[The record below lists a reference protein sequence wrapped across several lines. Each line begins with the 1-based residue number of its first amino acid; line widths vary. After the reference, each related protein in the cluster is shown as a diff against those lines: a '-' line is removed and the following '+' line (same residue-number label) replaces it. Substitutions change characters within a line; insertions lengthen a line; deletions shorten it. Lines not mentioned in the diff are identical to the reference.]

1 VRSWQK
7 FVYKYN
13 FLLKKIYKMQTITKT
28 LLGTITLEQNGDVRT
43 LSKYATLK
51 IANRGEIIVQQTQ
64 GQSVSIFLNGLDTV
78 IEGTGS
84 VSWGVTAADLVYFL
98 DQYFFFD
105 VSGGGGGDDLA
116 TVLIAGNTS
125 GANDI
130 IFDAGQ
136 GLQFDNF
143 SRLREGTIDAGTGG
157 VKGIAQI
164 CGAGYELK
172 WEAGVQYVMGSS
184 GNTIRWSLYNFNN
197 APTVDDDNTKGY
209 YSGSRWALD
218 DGTWYYCFDATT
230 GAAVW
235 TLQSNAVPNLSQ
247 VLASGKSANGAIENL
262 TYLEF
267 DTAAAHTV
275 VAGELAWND
284 TDGTLDLGLK
294 GGNVTLQI
302 GQEQVVRVVN
312 KTATNVNLLEANY
325 QAVRITG
332 AQGQRL
338 KVDLALAT
346 TDVLSA
352 ETIGLVTETIN
363 NNQEGFVTVSGLVR
377 GINTTGSL
385 QTETWADGDILYLSP
400 TTAGNIT
407 NVKPVAPN
415 HLIVI
420 GYVVHAHITQGSIY
434 VKVDNGYELD
444 ELHNVSIA
452 GAANNDALIYESA
465 TALWKNKTIGGWNYI
480 EKSAN
485 QDVTNNATLQ
495 DDTELQFSVVAGG
508 KYMIEM
514 DVVISMNN
522 TTSRYSNRL
531 DISAGTMKGMG
542 IMTNISN
549 AGSAQVTTLS
559 AFAAANTAAT
569 SIINPSLDIDGL
581 TSLKIIFSFTAS
593 ANAIFKYKFSN
604 LLAAVGGISRTSKGS
619 ILKYKKI
626 N

>member
-1 VRSWQK
+1 MPYKLNPLTGK
-7 FVYKYN
+7 FDYY
-13 FLLKKIYKMQTITKT
+13 
-28 LLGTITLEQNGDVRT
+28 E
-43 LSKYATLK
+43 A
-51 IANRGEIIVQQTQ
+51 
-64 GQSVSIFLNGLDTV
+64 
-78 IEGTGS
+78 GS
-84 VSWGVTAADLVYFL
+84 ASADLASV
-98 DQYFFFD
+98 
-105 VSGGGGGDDLA
+105 LA
-116 TVLIAGNTS
+116 NGNAS

-130 IFDAGQ
+130 NFDINQ
-136 GLQFDNF
+136 GLYFANT
-143 SRLREGTIDAGTGG
+143 SRLKTGRRDQYLG
-157 VKGIAQI
+157 GAKGIAMI
-164 CGAGYELK
+164 CSLDYQLK
-172 WEAGVQYVMGSS
+172 WEAGRLYVMDQS
-184 GNTIRWSLYNFNN
+184 GLYIRQSLYNFSNV
-197 APTVDDDNTKGY
+197 PTVNDDDLTGY
-209 YSGSRWALD
+209 QIGSLWTLD
-218 DGTWYYCFDATT
+218 NGTTYVCSDATA

-235 TLQSNAVPNLSQ
+235 
-247 VLASGKSANGAIENL
+247 AIQEYDFIN
-262 TYLEF
+262 F
-267 DTAAAHTV
+267 DTAAAHSV
-275 VAGELAWND
+275 VAGELAWNN